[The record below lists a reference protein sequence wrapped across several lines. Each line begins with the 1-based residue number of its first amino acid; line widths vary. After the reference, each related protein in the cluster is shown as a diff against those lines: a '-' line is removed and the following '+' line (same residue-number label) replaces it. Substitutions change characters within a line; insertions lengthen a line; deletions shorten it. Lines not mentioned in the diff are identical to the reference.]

1 VANLFKSGQPLSD
14 KALAAMNS
22 DTQDYQSLS
31 RLTQIA
37 QRLSTVLGE
46 QKSDGSHQVNGKVY
60 DILFDSDRK
69 NLTVSNKNGDIILGV
84 QSGKVQSNKVTPAV
98 IQAFEQANTKVDQAL
113 LKAKESGMQL

>member
-31 RLTQIA
+31 
-37 QRLSTVLGE
+37 